1 MMNSMCA
8 VLFQTGFDES
18 SPTFGMAYHGDIS
31 YVELTRGLGKAKK
44 T

>member
-8 VLFQTGFDES
+8 VSLWTGFDES
-18 SPTFGMAYHGDIS
+18 SPTFGMAYHGDMA
-31 YVELTRGLGKAKK
+31 YVESTRGLGTAKK

>member
-8 VLFQTGFDES
+8 VSFWVGCDES
-18 SPTFGMAYHGDIS
+18 SPTFGMAYHGDMS
-31 YVELTRGLGKAKK
+31 YVDSTKGLGTAKK